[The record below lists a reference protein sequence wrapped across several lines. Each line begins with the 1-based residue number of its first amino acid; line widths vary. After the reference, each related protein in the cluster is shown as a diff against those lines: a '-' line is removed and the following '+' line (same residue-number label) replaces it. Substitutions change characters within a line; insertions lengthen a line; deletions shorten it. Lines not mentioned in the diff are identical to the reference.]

1 MGSNLSQVFVSTSAT
16 LLTGTTFNPASASG
30 KVGVW
35 NQGAATPTYTVAAL
49 FDTSN
54 GAVSPSWTTSKLQ
67 LTQGTAGN
75 PIATPLIDTRNIK
88 RFEFTPYLAS
98 AGHKQK
104 ITGTT
109 LDAKTYSVKF
119 IFRNTPTDQLSFH
132 DGASTGYNDLSG
144 AGKVFPLGAFNA
156 TNHKVIS
163 VEVLTTAAT
172 ITNLCG
178 LVGPAVEAHALLN
191 ELLIV
196 TDVTVA
202 DDTYTAR
209 HAGVVFD
216 VVLWNE
222 TDNVAA
228 VPVATATAGVIGVGN
243 PWQILGEEIRCR
255 SRQGNFNRMYL
266 PQNVPT
272 YTSTTA
278 GVKYHKITIEYAH
291 NWPSATGI
299 APAGELNQVVLYV
312 SQNSATILDAADN
325 ELDTMFV
332 IPSATADVL
341 DPIEYTW

>member
-1 MGSNLSQVFVSTSAT
+1 MGTNLSQVFVSTSAT
-16 LLTGTTFNPASASG
+16 LLTGTAFSPASAAT

-35 NQGAATPTYTVAAL
+35 NQSAATPTYTVGALYDAA
-49 FDTSN
+49 
-54 GAVSPSWTTSKLQ
+54 GVWAVNKLQ
-67 LTQGTAGN
+67 LVQGTAGN

-88 RFEFTPYLAS
+88 RISFDPHVVS
-98 AGHKQK
+98 VGHKQK

-119 IFRNTPTDQLSFH
+119 IFRNTPTDQLSFR
-132 DGASTGYNDLSG
+132 DEGATGYNDLSG

-178 LVGPAVEAHALLN
+178 LVGAAVEAHALLN
-191 ELLIV
+191 ELVV
-196 TDVTVA
+196 TSTGSVA
-202 DDTYTAR
+202 KDTYTAR

-243 PWQILGEEIRCR
+243 PWQVLGEEIRCR

-272 YTSTTA
+272 YTSTTT

-291 NWPSATGI
+291 NWPTSTGI

-332 IPSATADVL
+332 IASATADVL
-341 DPIEYTW
+341 DATEFVW